1 MRKRWSEK
9 AGSKPRQRVTLP
21 VVNPKTR
28 SGEVRDRK
36 GTGVKKNSR
45 KHQVVADLT
54 VFREQAAGAM
64 VIGIDIGDRYSQICA
79 MDQQGNVLQKGRLRT
94 EGRALHEQF
103 SVLAR
108 QRVVMETGTHS
119 PWMSRLLGG
128 CGHEVIV
135 ANARKLRLITENDQK
150 CDDIDAFLLADLGR
164 TNVRLLSPIQHRGVE
179 AQQDLAVIRARE
191 EMIRTRTALI
201 NHVRGAIKSNG
212 ERLPKCDSSVFQA
225 KATGHIPE
233 ALRRAM
239 SGMLETVERVN
250 DQIHRYD
257 CEVAQLVEDKYPQ
270 AKLMM
275 QIKGVGALTALAF
288 LLTLDDPHR
297 FENSRTVGG
306 YLGLVTRRRQSG
318 ERDPQLGISKAG
330 NELVRK
336 LLVNCAH
343 HMLGPMGAD
352 SALRRWG
359 LKLLARGG
367 KKARKRAAT
376 AVARKLAVLMHHLW
390 VSGEVYEPLRGCQ
403 EGPALVAA

>member
-1 MRKRWSEK
+1 MEIQKLALERC
-9 AGSKPRQRVTLP
+9 
-21 VVNPKTR
+21 KT
-28 SGEVRDRK
+28 RK

-45 KHQVVADLT
+45 KHQVAADLT
-54 VFREQAAGAM
+54 VLREQATGSM
-64 VIGIDIGDRYSQICA
+64 VIGIDVGDRYSQICA
-79 MDQQGNVLQKGRLRT
+79 MDQQGNALQKGRLRT

-103 SVLAR
+103 SALAR

-150 CDDIDAFLLADLGR
+150 SDDVDAFLLADLGR
-164 TNVRLLSPIQHRGVE
+164 TNVRLLSPIQHRRVE
-179 AQQDLAVIRARE
+179 AQQDLAVIRARDE
-191 EMIRTRTALI
+191 LIGVRTGLI
-201 NHVRGAIKSNG
+201 NHVRGVVKSNG
-212 ERLPKCDSSVFQA
+212 ERLPQCATKVFQA
-225 KATGHIPE
+225 KASEHIPE

-239 SGMLETVERVN
+239 SGMLETV
-250 DQIHRYD
+250 DQVSEEIHRYD
-257 CEVAQLVEDKYPQ
+257 CEVEQLVEDKYPQ

-275 QIKGVGALTALAF
+275 QINGVGALTALAF

-297 FENSRTVGG
+297 FENSRTVGA

-343 HMLGPMGAD
+343 HMLGPVGAD

-367 KKARKRAAT
+367 KAARKRAAT

-390 VSGEVYEPLRGCQ
+390 VSGEVYEPLRGCR
-403 EGPALVAA
+403 EAPAAEAA